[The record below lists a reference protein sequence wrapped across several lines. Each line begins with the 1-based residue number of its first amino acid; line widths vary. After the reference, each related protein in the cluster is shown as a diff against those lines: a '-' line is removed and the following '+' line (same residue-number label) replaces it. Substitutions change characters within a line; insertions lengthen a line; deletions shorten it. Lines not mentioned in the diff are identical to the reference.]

1 MSSEEL
7 QRIIETAQETISNAA
22 EHRTNFRPTEV
33 TPENNIQSLDED
45 ATEDVISDM
54 LVQMGVAVHPSN
66 VPEQSEHLYP
76 EEVTLNEAAISTAE
90 DVTETEQTPVH
101 TPFPDFE
108 PAIEDGAPTFV
119 ASTSES
125 STEDDS
131 ELEQA
136 AEEDNN
142 RVIPDLPDNTA
153 EFRETTSR
161 FSGAEWFKI
170 AGEKD
175 IVFAGLG
182 GIGSWAAFL
191 LSRVHPRHLYLY
203 DPDTIEAVN
212 LSGQLYSEENIG
224 NNKSTVLH
232 KFIKGYSNYYDTFS
246 YVERFGPSSPASDI
260 MISGFDNMEA
270 RKVYFNSWK
279 QHVDRKT
286 EEDKKECLYIDAR
299 MSAEDIQILCMTG
312 ADTEYIKEYQEKWLF
327 SDEEADT
334 EVCSYKQTS
343 FCAAIIG
350 GLICNLFVNF
360 CTNLGNP
367 LMPRPLPF
375 LTTYDASLMF
385 LNVKS

>member
-22 EHRTNFRPTEV
+22 EHRANFRPTEV

-54 LVQMGVAVHPSN
+54 LAQMRVVVHQSN
-66 VPEQSEHLYP
+66 VPEQSEHLYS
-76 EEVTLNEAAISTAE
+76 EEVTLNEATTSTAE
-90 DVTETEQTPVH
+90 NVTEIEQTSVQ
-101 TPFPDFE
+101 TSVSDT
-108 PAIEDGAPTFV
+108 EDGVITLDE
-119 ASTSES
+119 SISES
-125 STEDDS
+125 PTEDDT
-131 ELEQA
+131 EPEQV

-212 LSGQLYSEENIG
+212 LSGQLYSENNIG

-232 KFIKGYSNYYDTFS
+232 NFIRDYSNYYDVFS
-246 YVERFGPSSPASDI
+246 YIERFGPNSFASDI

-279 QHVDRKT
+279 QHVDWKT

-312 ADTEYIKEYQEKWLF
+312 TDTEYIKEYQEKWLF

>member
-22 EHRTNFRPTEV
+22 EHRANFRPTEV
-33 TPENNIQSLDED
+33 TTENNIQSLDED
-45 ATEDVISDM
+45 ATEDIISDM
-54 LVQMGVAVHPSN
+54 LTQMEIAVPQSN

-76 EEVTLNEAAISTAE
+76 EEVTLNEAATSTAE
-90 DVTETEQTPVH
+90 DVTETEQISVQTSVSN
-101 TPFPDFE
+101 TENVAITLDESISEFP
-108 PAIEDGAPTFV
+108 I
-119 ASTSES
+119 
-125 STEDDS
+125 EDDS
-131 ELEQA
+131 EPEQA

-142 RVIPDLPDNTA
+142 RIIPDLPDNTA

-175 IVFAGLG
+175 IIFAGLG

-212 LSGQLYSEENIG
+212 LSGQLYSEDNIG

-232 KFIKGYSNYYDTFS
+232 NFIRDYSNYYDAFS
-246 YVERFGPSSPASDI
+246 YMERFGPNSITSNI
-260 MISGFDNMEA
+260 MISGFDNMKA
-270 RKVYFNSWK
+270 RKVYFNCWK
-279 QHVDRKT
+279 QRVDCRT

-312 ADTEYIKEYQEKWLF
+312 TDTEYIKEYQDKWLF

>member
-7 QRIIETAQETISNAA
+7 QRIIETAQETISNAT
-22 EHRTNFRPTEV
+22 EHRANFRPTEV

-54 LVQMGVAVHPSN
+54 LIQMGVAVHPSN

-76 EEVTLNEAAISTAE
+76 EEVTLNEAATSTAE
-90 DVTETEQTPVH
+90 DVTETEQASVQTSVSD
-101 TPFPDFE
+101 T
-108 PAIEDGAPTFV
+108 EDEALTLDE
-119 ASTSES
+119 SISES
-125 STEDDS
+125 STEDDP

-136 AEEDNN
+136 TEEDNN

-212 LSGQLYSEENIG
+212 LSGQLYSGENIG

-232 KFIKGYSNYYDTFS
+232 TFIIDYSNYYDALS
-246 YVERFGPSSPASDI
+246 YVERFGPNSIASNI

-279 QHVDRKT
+279 QHVDWKT

>member
-22 EHRTNFRPTEV
+22 EHRANFRPTEV
-33 TPENNIQSLDED
+33 TTENNIQSLDED

-66 VPEQSEHLYP
+66 VSEQSEHLYP
-76 EEVTLNEAAISTAE
+76 EEVTLNEAATSTAE
-90 DVTETEQTPVH
+90 DVTETEQISVQTSASN
-101 TPFPDFE
+101 T
-108 PAIEDGAPTFV
+108 EDIANTLDE
-119 ASTSES
+119 STSEFP
-125 STEDDS
+125 TEDES
-131 ELEQA
+131 ELEQE

-191 LSRVHPRHLYLY
+191 LSRVHPKHLYLY

-212 LSGQLYSEENIG
+212 LSGQLYSENNIG
-224 NNKSTVLH
+224 NSKSTVLH
-232 KFIKGYSNYYDTFS
+232 NFIRDYSNYYDALS
-246 YVERFGPSSPASDI
+246 YVGRFEPNSIASNI

-279 QHVDRKT
+279 QHIYWKT

-327 SDEEADT
+327 NDEEADT

>member
-22 EHRTNFRPTEV
+22 EHRANFRPTEV
-33 TPENNIQSLDED
+33 TTENNIQSLDED

-66 VPEQSEHLYP
+66 VSEQSEHLYP
-76 EEVTLNEAAISTAE
+76 EEVTLNETATSTAE
-90 DVTETEQTPVH
+90 DVTETEQISVQTSISNTEDV
-101 TPFPDFE
+101 
-108 PAIEDGAPTFV
+108 AITLNE
-119 ASTSES
+119 STSEFP
-125 STEDDS
+125 TEDDS
-131 ELEQA
+131 EPEQE

-212 LSGQLYSEENIG
+212 LSGQLYSEASIG
-224 NNKSTVLH
+224 SNKSSVLH
-232 KFIKGYSNYYDTFS
+232 NFIRDYSNYYDVLS
-246 YVERFGPSSPASDI
+246 YVERFGPNSIASNI

-279 QHVDRKT
+279 RHIDWKT

-312 ADTEYIKEYQEKWLF
+312 ADTEYIKEYQKKWLF
-327 SDEEADT
+327 NDEEADT